1 MDNYRGMPITF
12 QMALAH
18 NECAFKEFLKMD
30 EKTQNMIIEES
41 KKQKNVRQMHLF
53 VNSITKGVENVNKM

>member
-1 MDNYRGMPITF
+1 MNAGNDMPITF

-18 NECAFKEFLKMD
+18 NKDAFREFLKMD
-30 EKTQNMIIEES
+30 EKAQSLIIEES